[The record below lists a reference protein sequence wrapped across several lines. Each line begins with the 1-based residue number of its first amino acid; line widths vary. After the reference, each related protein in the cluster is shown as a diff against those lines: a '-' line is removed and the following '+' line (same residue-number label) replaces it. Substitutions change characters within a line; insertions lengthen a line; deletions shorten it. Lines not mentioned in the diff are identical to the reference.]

1 MKEIYEQIKQE
12 GIDISKIV
20 QKKAT
25 KLKNKLV
32 ADITSH
38 KRHLGRSSD
47 CVCKCN
53 KYGTIKILMKRKR
66 LL

>member
-25 KLKNKLV
+25 KLKINWLQTLHHIK
-32 ADITSH
+32 D
-38 KRHLGRSSD
+38 K
-47 CVCKCN
+47 KC
-53 KYGTIKILMKRKR
+53 
-66 LL
+66 